1 MDRRRFFTSRTLT
14 ESVMTADQRRSLF
27 EDTFNELNRLY
38 EAYEQKQDA
47 DSNATD
53 AAPDTEAA
61 PDVPDKENTQD
72 PAESTQDAGEAKEV
86 LDDLKDSSYVDFVKI
101 LDSDGKSKAF
111 LSYLRQHYKLG
122 DDSIKTVKQAN
133 AKLGKIKC
141 SALVPT
147 QANISLSKSL
157 GMINKPG
164 WSENIINTPLEAFND
179 PTVTYAGKYI
189 IDGHHR
195 WSKAYALNGGDSEI
209 KVLNFPAIDGVTWED
224 MLKAVQLAIVATV
237 PNAKLHNPV
246 EDDNMLK
253 ASDDV
258 IKKFVTDNICEEVIA
273 AMKAK
278 GRGETAEAIA
288 DTVAANVAEM
298 RSTSKPVAGAQ
309 PRAYM
314 PQIPDED
321 KGGDK
326 TKKVLNKAVID
337 LV

>member
-38 EAYEQKQDA
+38 EADEQKQDA

-53 AAPDTEAA
+53 AAPDNEAA
-61 PDVPDKENTQD
+61 PDVPDVENAPDQ
-72 PAESTQDAGEAKEV
+72 AESTPDAGEAKEV
-86 LDDLKDSSYVDFVKI
+86 LDELKDSDYVNFVKI

-122 DDSIKTVKQAN
+122 DDSIKTVKQAG
-133 AKLGKIKC
+133 AKYGKIKC
-141 SALVPT
+141 SALTPT

-157 GMINKPG
+157 GMIDNG
-164 WSENIINTPLEAFND
+164 NWAVNIINNPIEAFND

-224 MLKAVQLAIVATV
+224 MLKAVQLAIVATQPSPQLENNV
-237 PNAKLHNPV
+237 K
-246 EDDNMLK
+246 DDNMLTS
-253 ASDDV
+253 SDDV
-258 IKKFVTDNICEEVIA
+258 IKTFVIKNICDEVVA

-278 GRGETAEAIA
+278 GRGDTKEAIA
-288 DTVAANVAEM
+288 DTVAENVADM
-298 RSTSKPVAGAQ
+298 RQNGKPVSGAQ

-314 PQIPDED
+314 PQIPDHD

-326 TKKVLNKAVID
+326 TTNVLKKAVID
-337 LV
+337 LT